1 MGDDDTE
8 IESSFTELIP
18 RYEGVLDGGTRIS
31 RFEETITVLDGMTR
45 HCREAGLAER
55 GRPTALREHWYT
67 RLAVALTRFATH
79 PETAL
84 NLDELEQICR
94 RKQTI
99 VYIFNASGY
108 RVGTHLISLLSH
120 TSEAGKKSVPLNRA
134 TIIFA
139 LCGLDDIPKELMDLL
154 PRQRPEVL
162 LILMFGW
169 LNQRAVLT
177 KRGEENRSR
186 LLSMGPIVEQAQIS
200 DKHIAMVVNAW
211 MYSTY
216 ASDPKKHAIKT
227 SFNKLLLDLMRRAP
241 AGQMEQHTGR
251 KSEKKKHSRSK
262 PIMVIV
268 HERFT
273 TNHAMYRCYARPIR
287 DLANFFELV
296 AVVEEEHIDDN
307 SASIFSRT
315 IRLAKTEKH
324 IWKIKATIEEVG
336 PDVVYYPSL
345 GMSHWTV
352 LLAQLRLAPMQF
364 MTLGHPATSGSDA
377 IDYVYTC
384 EMEGDLSAVFHEK
397 VLVGSSLAFYDAHSE
412 LPSDL
417 PALLPASDREVRV
430 AVNSKVMKLSYR
442 LIEIC
447 RRLTKDASV
456 PVRFSFFPGERN
468 LFFDGLVPA
477 IKAQLPEAQVHPY
490 VSYELFLKEMC
501 KCDLALAAFPFGNT
515 NSTVDTCLLNIPTVV
530 HFGPESPAQS
540 DALVLRTA
548 GISDALICKSDD
560 EYYETALNLIN
571 SPAARK
577 EIFQDLPREEVRK
590 RLYRD
595 AESDG
600 QDPFAEV
607 IHAVYKRHNSLM
619 ASDDRVFHYRDL
631 LGST

>member
-1 MGDDDTE
+1 MSDDDSE

-18 RYEGVLDGGTRIS
+18 RYERVLDGGTRDS

-45 HCREAGLAER
+45 HCKQTSLAER
-55 GRPTALREHWYT
+55 GHPAVLREHWYT
-67 RLAVALTRFATH
+67 RLAAALTRFATH

-139 LCGLDDIPKELMDLL
+139 LCGLDDIPEELMDLL
-154 PRQRPEVL
+154 PKQRPEVL
-162 LILMFGW
+162 LILMLGW

-177 KRGEENRSR
+177 KRGEENRAR
-186 LLSMGPIVEQAQIS
+186 LLSMGPIVEQAQIT

-216 ASDPKKHAIKT
+216 ASDSKKHAIKT
-227 SFNKLLLDLMRRAP
+227 SFNKLLLDLMQRAP
-241 AGQMEQHTGR
+241 AGQMEQQTARKGR
-251 KSEKKKHSRSK
+251 KKKHSRSK

-273 TNHAMYRCYARPIR
+273 TDHAMYRCYAQPIR

-307 SASIFSRT
+307 SAGIFSRT

-324 IWKIKATIEEVG
+324 IWKIKAAIEQIG

-364 MTLGHPATSGSDA
+364 MTLGHPATSGSET

-384 EMEGDLSAVFHEK
+384 EMEGDLSKVFSEK
-397 VLVGSSLAFYDAHSE
+397 VLVGSAMASFDPHSE
-412 LPSDL
+412 LPVNL
-417 PALLPASDREVRV
+417 PDLLPASEREVRI

-442 LIEIC
+442 LLEIC

-477 IKAQLPEAQVHPY
+477 IKAQLPDAYVHPY
-490 VSYELFLKEMC
+490 ISYENFLAEMC

-515 NSTVDTCLLNIPTVV
+515 NSTVDTCLLGIPTVV

-540 DALVLRTA
+540 DALVLRTI
-548 GISDALICKSDD
+548 GMSDELICRSDE
-560 EYYETALNLIN
+560 EYYQTALRLIN
-571 SPAARK
+571 NPGDRQK
-577 EIFQDLPREEVRK
+577 VFGDLSREDVRN
-590 RLYRD
+590 RFYR
-595 AESDG
+595 ASE
-600 QDPFAEV
+600 QVEKNPFADM
-607 IHAVYKRHNSLM
+607 IYYAYKNHDKLQ
-619 ASDDRVFHYRDL
+619 AAKERVFHYRDV
-631 LGST
+631 LGTK